1 MAGITINRLVFNDG
15 TSIDLTPQD
24 IVVFVGPN
32 NMGKSQSLRDIYNS
46 ISSDHGSLVVTDVG
60 VEYHQPQDLRDMLE
74 NYALKSPSGQYFFYR
89 GYHYQ
94 IYSTSINGFGQN
106 RYTDEHIKSFLVSM
120 VKTEERLTTSSPKQ
134 LVNPGEPNQ
143 YPLQYVTNPDNRQR
157 MSDIFEKIFGK
168 KIFCEDRGSTQL
180 TLHMGDDI
188 VFDHVGMTPQQISDE
203 LYRRMKALPKVHEQG
218 DGIRSLAGLLLNLMI
233 PNYTMFLID
242 EPEAFLHPPQAR
254 VLGENFPAQLGE
266 RQAFISTHSIEL
278 IKGLLTAGAH
288 RVKLIRLTRE
298 GSINHVHYLHQG
310 DLDAVWGDPIMRH
323 SNILEG
329 LFYTSTILCE
339 SDSDCQLY
347 AAMLSHIKEAQ
358 GTYSDTLFTLC
369 NGKGRMKP
377 LSKIFKSLGIDYRII
392 PDIDFFNDEVLVR
405 TIYENCGG
413 NWAAIEGDY
422 RTLYNAMNQP
432 DGTLSH
438 EAFLAEVQKMIVTRG
453 WAEMTKPYIKKLGKD
468 LPQILENQWDK
479 LKHQGIN
486 SIAAPAVKEAVER
499 LVTAMNAVGVFP
511 VKAGELESFFPD
523 VGSHG
528 PGYAVAVLEKY
539 PDIAAA
545 EYNEMREFV
554 QSWGI

>member
-1 MAGITINRLVFNDG
+1 MTGITINRLVFNDG
-15 TSIDLTPQD
+15 TSIDLTPHD

-60 VEYHQPQDLRDMLE
+60 VEYHQPQYLRDVIE
-74 NYALKSPSGQYFFYR
+74 KYALKSPSGQYFLYG

-94 IYSTSINGFGQN
+94 IHSTSINGFGHK
-106 RYTDEHIKSFLVSM
+106 RYTDEQIKSFLVSM
-120 VKTEERLTTSSPKQ
+120 IKTEERLTTSSPKQ
-134 LVNPGEPNQ
+134 MVNPGEPNQ
-143 YPLQYVTNPDNRQR
+143 YPLQYVTDPDNRQR

-298 GSINHVHYLHQG
+298 GNINHVHYLHQE

-329 LFYTSTILCE
+329 LFYTNTILCE

-358 GTYSDTLFTLC
+358 GTYSDALFTLC

-392 PDIDFFNDEVLVR
+392 PDIDFFNDEALVKAV
-405 TIYENCGG
+405 YENSGG
-413 NWAAIEGDY
+413 EWAAIEGDY
-422 RTLYNAMNQP
+422 RTFYDAMNQP
-432 DGTLSH
+432 DGTLTH
-438 EAFLAEVQKMIVTRG
+438 EAFLGEVQKMIIARG
-453 WAEMTKPYIKKLGKD
+453 WVEMTKPYIKKLGKD

-486 SIAAPAVKEAVER
+486 SIADPAVKEAVDR

-511 VKAGELESFFPD
+511 VKAGELESFFPS
-523 VGSHG
+523 VGLHG
-528 PGYAVAVLEKY
+528 PGYAVAVMDRY
-539 PDIAAA
+539 PNLDAV
-545 EYNEMREFV
+545 EYNEMRVFV